1 MKRVTGLRLD
11 VAPEERFATPE
22 KTCAVFVDA
31 LRAGDRATVLACFS
45 PRMRYRLEPGFRSMS
60 NEKMKDL
67 GASELGAGTAMG
79 DGYREYAAA
88 GSPEPLAGHGT
99 LPEELRAWRLEGV
112 GGSL

>member
-11 VAPEERFATPE
+11 VAPEERFATAE
-22 KTCAVFVDA
+22 KTWAVFVDA

-67 GASELGAGTAMG
+67 GASELGAGTAM
-79 DGYREYAAA
+79 DDVHREYAATV
-88 GSPEPLAGHGT
+88 GPERLAGNVTFVKMLG
-99 LPEELRAWRLEGV
+99 AWRIEGM
-112 GGSL
+112 

>member
-11 VAPEERFATPE
+11 VAPEERFATAE
-22 KTCAVFVDA
+22 KTWAVFVDA

-79 DGYREYAAA
+79 DVFREYAATV
-88 GSPEPLAGHGT
+88 GPERLAGNVTFVKMLG
-99 LPEELRAWRLEGV
+99 AWRIEGM
-112 GGSL
+112 

>member
-45 PRMRYRLEPGFRSMS
+45 PRMRYGSSR
-60 NEKMKDL
+60 
-67 GASELGAGTAMG
+67 ASGRCRT
-79 DGYREYAAA
+79 R
-88 GSPEPLAGHGT
+88 
-99 LPEELRAWRLEGV
+99 R
-112 GGSL
+112 